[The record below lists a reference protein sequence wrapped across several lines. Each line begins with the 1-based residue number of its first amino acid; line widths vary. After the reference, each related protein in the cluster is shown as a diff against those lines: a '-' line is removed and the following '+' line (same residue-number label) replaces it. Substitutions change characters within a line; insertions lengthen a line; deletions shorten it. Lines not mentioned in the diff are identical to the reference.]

1 MEPLRVLLVDD
12 HILFRK
18 GLRGLLSARDDID
31 IVGECSDGAEA
42 IDQARELIP
51 DVVLMDI
58 RMRGLDGL
66 EATRRITA
74 EMPHVKVVMLTV
86 SEQDDDLFEAIKSGA
101 RGYLLKNV
109 EPEELLRLLRAV
121 AAGEAALSP
130 AVAAKILDQ
139 YSRGPTQE
147 RDGSPQE
154 PVLTEREKEVLALL
168 VEGLGNKQI
177 ALRLCISGSTV
188 RNHLHNIL
196 YKLHLENRI
205 QLAIY
210 VYRQGLA
217 PAPPPPEEGLERG
230 VRG

>member
-18 GLRGLLSARDDID
+18 GLRGLLSVRGDIE

-66 EATRRITA
+66 EATRRIAA

-86 SEQDDDLFEAIKSGA
+86 SEEDDDLFEAIKSGA

-109 EPEELLRLLRAV
+109 EPEELL
-121 AAGEAALSP
+121 
-130 AVAAKILDQ
+130 
-139 YSRGPTQE
+139 
-147 RDGSPQE
+147 
-154 PVLTEREKEVLALL
+154 
-168 VEGLGNKQI
+168 
-177 ALRLCISGSTV
+177 
-188 RNHLHNIL
+188 HF
-196 YKLHLENRI
+196 
-205 QLAIY
+205 
-210 VYRQGLA
+210 
-217 PAPPPPEEGLERG
+217 
-230 VRG
+230 

>member
-1 MEPLRVLLVDD
+1 VDD

-31 IVGECSDGAEA
+31 IVGECGDGAEA
-42 IDQARELIP
+42 IEQTRKLAP
-51 DVVLMDI
+51 DIVLMDI
-58 RMRGLDGL
+58 RMGGLDGL
-66 EATRRITA
+66 EATRRIAA
-74 EMPHVKVVMLTV
+74 EMPEVKIVMLTV

-109 EPEELLRLLRAV
+109 EPEELLHFLRAV

-130 AVAAKILDQ
+130 AVAAKILDEF
-139 YSRGPTQE
+139 SRGPNRE
-147 RDGSPQE
+147 RSPDLPQQ
-154 PVLTEREKEVLALL
+154 PALTDREKEVLALL

-177 ALRLCISGSTV
+177 ARRLSISESTV
-188 RNHLHNIL
+188 RNHLHNVL

-210 VYRQGLA
+210 VYKEGLA
-217 PAPPPPEEGLERG
+217 R
-230 VRG
+230 